1 MPKRQSDDHIIE
13 AVREHGSFGAAA
25 RALGMDRRNLA
36 RRFKR
41 SATYQDR
48 MAMEAGRADVDP
60 GVVEAAT
67 ETGLSLDTARHGWRR
82 IQREDGGFDS
92 VFWRNPQDD
101 AHDALHEAAAAMVE
115 AIEPLKPA
123 SAPVPRNADLLNL
136 FPLTDAHIGAL
147 AWNEETD
154 SDWDTDIAERVLVG
168 WFGEA
173 IDRAPESDIA
183 VLAQL
188 GDLLHTDALEP
199 LTPASKNVLDADS
212 RYPRIVRMVIRVI
225 RQIVDMLLARYQSVH
240 VVWCEGNHDPTGS
253 IWCREMLA
261 ALYADEPRLHV
272 DCSPKPFHCVEH
284 GNTSLFFHHG
294 HLVKHEALDRVMAAE
309 FRDVFGRTNH
319 SYAHMGHLHHKAVKE
334 SQLMIV
340 EQHRTLASRDAH
352 AARHGYK
359 AGTDASCIT
368 YHATHGEVGRV
379 TISRAMIDSRS
390 A

>member
-1 MPKRQSDDHIIE
+1 MTWNRKYTDEEVIA
-13 AVREHGSFGAAA
+13 AVDKHGSFGATAK
-25 RALGMDRRNLA
+25 ALSMDRRALT
-36 RRFKR
+36 RRFR
-41 SATYQDR
+41 RIATYQDR
-48 MAMEAGRADVDP
+48 MNADANRADVDP

-82 IQREDGGFDS
+82 VQRDDGGFDS

-101 AHDALHEAAAAMVE
+101 EHDALHEAAAAMVE
-115 AIEPLKPA
+115 AIDPIKPS
-123 SAPVPRNADLLNL
+123 SAPAPRNADLLNL
-136 FPLTDAHIGAL
+136 FVLTDAHIGAL
-147 AWNEETD
+147 AWHEETD
-154 SDWDTDIAERVLVG
+154 SDWDTDIAERVLVN
-168 WFGEA
+168 WFRES
-173 IDRAPESDIA
+173 IDRAPDADKA

-272 DCSPKPFHCVEH
+272 DCSPKPFHCLEH
-284 GNTSLFFHHG
+284 GDTSLFFHHG

-309 FRDVFGRTNH
+309 FRDVFGRTTY

-334 SQLMIV
+334 SQLMMV

-359 AGTDASCIT
+359 AGMDASCIT
-368 YHATHGEVGRV
+368 YHREHGEVGRV
-379 TISRAMIDSRS
+379 TVTRQMVD
-390 A
+390 